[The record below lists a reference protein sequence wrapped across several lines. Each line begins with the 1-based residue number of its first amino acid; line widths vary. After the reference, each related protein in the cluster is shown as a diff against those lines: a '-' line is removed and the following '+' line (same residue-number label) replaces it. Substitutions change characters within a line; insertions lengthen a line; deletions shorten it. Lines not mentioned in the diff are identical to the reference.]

1 MFPYFLLGLVLVGA
15 AYFLLRWFVAA
26 PPAQIRKAL
35 LTTGLI
41 LAPVLIVALA
51 LGGRLSL
58 ASLLAPALLLLLLMR
73 PMKRFRSAQ
82 RGATPGNSSE
92 VRTRFLKMLLDHDSG
107 EMSGTV
113 LEGPYTGRT
122 LEALAPED
130 LFALWRHCLAE
141 DEQSARVLE
150 SYLDR
155 RLGDDWQAE
164 AGAAARSAPPEAM
177 TREEAFRILG
187 LEPGAGTE
195 EILAAYRRMMRQH
208 HPDQGGSD
216 YLAAKINQ
224 AKALLLG
231 D

>member
-1 MFPYFLLGLVLVGA
+1 MFPYFLLGLVLVVA
-15 AYFLLRWFVAA
+15 AYFLLRWFIAA
-26 PPAQIRKAL
+26 PPAQVRKVL
-35 LTTGLI
+35 LTAGLI
-41 LAPVLIVALA
+41 LGPILIVALA
-51 LGGRLSL
+51 LGGRLTL
-58 ASLLAPALLLLLLMR
+58 ASLLVPALLLLLLIW
-73 PMKRFRSAQ
+73 PLKRYKSAQ
-82 RGATPGNSSE
+82 RGPTPGRSSE

-107 EMSGTV
+107 EMTGAV
-113 LEGPYTGRT
+113 LEGPYAGRR
-122 LEALAPED
+122 LEALAEED
-130 LFALWRHCLAE
+130 LFALWRLCLAE

-155 RLGDDWQAE
+155 RLGGDWQAG
-164 AGAAARSAPPEAM
+164 AGAVSSASPEAM

-187 LEPGAGTE
+187 LEPDAGTE
-195 EILAAYRRMMRQH
+195 EIQAAYRRLMRQH

>member
-1 MFPYFLLGLVLVGA
+1 MFPYFLLGLVLVA
-15 AYFLLRWFVAA
+15 ASYLLLRWFVAA
-26 PPAQIRKAL
+26 PPAQVRKVL
-35 LTTGLI
+35 LAVGLV
-41 LAPVLIVALA
+41 LGSGLIVALA
-51 LGGRLSL
+51 VGGRLTL
-58 ASLLAPALLLLLLMR
+58 ASLVAPALLLLLLLK
-73 PMKRFRSAQ
+73 PLQRFQASQ
-82 RGATPGNSSE
+82 RRASPGQTSE

-113 LEGPYTGRT
+113 LEGPYAGRT
-122 LEALAPED
+122 LEALTTED
-130 LFALWRHCLAE
+130 LFALWRLCVAE

-155 RLGDDWQAE
+155 RLGEEWQAE
-164 AGAAARSAPPEAM
+164 AGSPAAAASESM

-187 LEPGAGTE
+187 LEPDADAE
-195 EILAAYRRMMRQH
+195 QIRAAYRRMMRQH

-231 D
+231 E

>member
-1 MFPYFLLGLVLVGA
+1 MFPYFLLGLVLAVA

-26 PPAQIRKAL
+26 RPAQVRKVLVGAG
-35 LTTGLI
+35 LTLGFVAI
-41 LAPVLIVALA
+41 LAAA
-51 LGGRLSL
+51 LGGRLGL
-58 ASLLAPALLLLLLMR
+58 ASLLAPALVLLLLMR
-73 PMKRFRSAQ
+73 PLKRFQDSRRGSAPRQ
-82 RGATPGNSSE
+82 GSE
-92 VRTRFLKMLLDHDSG
+92 LRTRFLKMQLDHDSG
-107 EMSGTV
+107 ELSGTV
-113 LEGPYTGRT
+113 LEGPYAGRT
-122 LEALAPED
+122 LEAMAEED
-130 LFALWRHCLAE
+130 LFALWRLCLSE

-155 RLGDDWQAE
+155 RLGGGWQAE
-164 AGAAARSAPPEAM
+164 AGAPAAASAEPM

-187 LEPGAGTE
+187 LGPDAGTE
-195 EILAAYRRMMRQH
+195 EIRAAYRRMMRQH

>member
-1 MFPYFLLGLVLVGA
+1 MFPYFLLGLVLVAA

-26 PPAQIRKAL
+26 PPAQVRKVL
-35 LTTGLI
+35 LTAGLI
-41 LAPVLIVALA
+41 LGPILIIALA
-51 LGGRLSL
+51 LGGRLTL
-58 ASLLAPALLLLLLMR
+58 ASLLVPALLLLLLIR
-73 PMKRFRSAQ
+73 PLKRFQAAQ
-82 RGATPGNSSE
+82 RGPSPGRSSE

-107 EMSGTV
+107 EMTGAV
-113 LEGPYTGRT
+113 LEGPYAGRR
-122 LEALAPED
+122 LEALAEED
-130 LFALWRHCLAE
+130 LFDLWRLCLAE

-155 RLGDDWQAE
+155 RLGGDWQAG
-164 AGAAARSAPPEAM
+164 AGAAPGASSEAM

-187 LEPGAGTE
+187 LEPDAGAE
-195 EILAAYRRMMRQH
+195 EIQAAYRRLMRQH

>member
-1 MFPYFLLGLVLVGA
+1 MFPYFLLGLVLVAA
-15 AYFLLRWFVAA
+15 AYFLMRWFVAA
-26 PPAQIRKAL
+26 PPAQVRKAL
-35 LTTGLI
+35 LTTGLV
-41 LAPVLIVALA
+41 LAPILIVALA
-51 LGGRLSL
+51 VGGRLSL
-58 ASLLAPALLLLLLMR
+58 ASLLVPALLLLLLMR
-73 PMKRFRSAQ
+73 PLRRFQSAR
-82 RGATPGNSSE
+82 RGPAPGNSSE

-113 LEGPYTGRT
+113 LEGPYAGRT
-122 LEALAPED
+122 LEALTEED
-130 LFALWRHCLAE
+130 LFALWRLCLAE
-141 DEQSARVLE
+141 DEQSVRVLE

-155 RLGDDWQAE
+155 RLGGDWQAE
-164 AGAAARSAPPEAM
+164 AGSAARSAAAEAM

-187 LEPGAGTE
+187 LEPDAGAE

>member
-1 MFPYFLLGLVLVGA
+1 MFTYFLLGLVLVA
-15 AYFLLRWFVAA
+15 AVYFLLRWFIAA
-26 PPAQIRKAL
+26 PPAQIRKVL
-35 LTTGLI
+35 LAAGLV
-41 LAPVLIVALA
+41 LGPVLLVALA
-51 LGGRLSL
+51 LGGRLTL
-58 ASLLAPALLLLLLMR
+58 ASLLVPALILLLLMR
-73 PMKRFRSAQ
+73 PLKRMQSAQ
-82 RGATPGNSSE
+82 RGPAPGQGSE
-92 VRTRFLKMLLDHDSG
+92 VTTRFLKMRLDHDSG
-107 EMSGTV
+107 ELSGTV
-113 LEGPYTGRT
+113 LEGPYAGRT
-122 LEALAPED
+122 LEALGEED

-141 DEQSARVLE
+141 DEQSARILE

-155 RLGDDWQAE
+155 RLGGGWQSE
-164 AGAAARSAPPEAM
+164 AGAPAAASGEPM

-195 EILAAYRRMMRQH
+195 EIRDAYRRMMRRH

>member
-1 MFPYFLLGLVLVGA
+1 MFPYFLLGLVLVVA

-26 PPAQIRKAL
+26 QPTQVRKILLGTAL
-35 LTTGLI
+35 V

-51 LGGRLSL
+51 LGGRLTL
-58 ASLLAPALLLLLLMR
+58 ASLLVPALLLLLLMR
-73 PMKRFRSAQ
+73 PLKRLQSAQ
-82 RGATPGNSSE
+82 RGPAPGQSSE
-92 VRTRFLKMLLDHDSG
+92 VRTRFLKMTLDHDSG
-107 EMSGTV
+107 AMSGTV
-113 LEGPYTGRT
+113 LEGPFAGRT
-122 LEALAPED
+122 LEALPTED
-130 LFALWRHCLAE
+130 LFALWRLCLTE

-155 RLGDDWQAE
+155 RLGGDWQAE
-164 AGAAARSAPPEAM
+164 AGAAPGSASETM

-187 LEPGAGTE
+187 LEPGAGAE
-195 EILAAYRRMMRQH
+195 EIHAAYRRMMRRH